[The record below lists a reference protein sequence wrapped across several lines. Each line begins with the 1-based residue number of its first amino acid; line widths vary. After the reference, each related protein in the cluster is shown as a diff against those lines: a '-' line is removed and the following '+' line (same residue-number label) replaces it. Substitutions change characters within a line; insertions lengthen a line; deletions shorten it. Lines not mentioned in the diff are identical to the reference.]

1 MSGGLSFEARCVVV
15 TGGASGIGAATAR
28 MFRDHGASVYVLDR
42 SPPEDHANRFLEA
55 DVTRPEEV
63 GRAIARAQAESGRLD
78 ALVCCAGITRDGVL
92 WKLSDED
99 WSAVLAVN
107 LTGAFH
113 CVRAAA
119 GLMREGGAGSIV
131 LVSSING
138 ERGKFGQSN
147 YSASKAGLIGLAK
160 SAARELGRFGIR
172 VNVVAPG
179 LTDSAMTR
187 DLPDAARAAALAES
201 VLGRAACPEDVAG
214 PILFLCSELARHIT
228 GQVLRVDGGQY
239 L

>member
-1 MSGGLSFEARCVVV
+1 MSGGLAFEARCVLV
-15 TGGASGIGAATAR
+15 TGGSSGIGAATVR
-28 MFRDHGASVYVLDR
+28 MFREHGASVYVLDR
-42 SPPEDHANRFLEA
+42 TPPGDDLSPFLEA
-55 DVTRPEEV
+55 DVTDSKQVEQAI
-63 GRAIARAQAESGRLD
+63 GRARAECGRLD

-99 WSAVLAVN
+99 WSSVLEVN

-119 GLMREGGAGSIV
+119 GPMREGGAGSIV

-138 ERGKFGQSN
+138 ERGKFGQAN
-147 YSASKAGLIGLAK
+147 YSASKAGLIGLGK

-179 LTDSAMTR
+179 LTDSPMTR
-187 DLPDAARAAALAES
+187 DLPEAARTAALAES
-201 VLGRAACPEDVAG
+201 VLGRPARPEDVAG
-214 PILFLCSELARHIT
+214 AILFLCSELARHIT

>member
-1 MSGGLSFEARCVVV
+1 MSGGMAFDGRCVVV

-28 MFRDHGASVYVLDR
+28 LFRDHGASVYVLDR
-42 SPPEDHANRFLEA
+42 APPEDDASRFLEA

-63 GRAIARAQAESGRLD
+63 GRAIARAQAECGRLD

-201 VLGRAACPEDVAG
+201 VLGRAARPEDVAG